1 MIFKILT
8 AVFAITTFIFAGMY
22 SSLNA
27 TKPVIVTENII
38 QAPDKEVKPEVI
50 VVEKKSIKR
59 PRVIQ
64 APVKKGI
71 ETVLPYSDLTE
82 QEVKVMVELQDLLS
96 NQNVQY
102 LERNHPLLMSFLNLD
117 EETKSRFKSVMGKRL
132 MALNLHQGYTRD
144 QDEIAEFKDRK
155 QSLLTQ
161 IDDEIASVIGMENF
175 QKVLDYREKSQE
187 YHSVGMLNKR
197 LEQNGNALDTD
208 QQHKLAQLMSEFKGD
223 FNGMDFRSKDPK
235 VLEELKQKYLENK
248 ERVKDEAA
256 GILSAEQHQAFSQ
269 QLEHESRRYDWM
281 FKRQQG
287 ARSFRQR

>member
-38 QAPDKEVKPEVI
+38 EAPEKEAAPEVI
-50 VVEKKSIKR
+50 VVEKTSEKR
-59 PRVIQ
+59 PRAVKT
-64 APVKKGI
+64 PVKQGI
-71 ETVLPYSDLTE
+71 ETVLPYSDLSD
-82 QEVKVMVELQDLLS
+82 QEVKIMVELQDMLS
-96 NQNVQY
+96 NQNAQY
-102 LERNHPLLMSFLNLD
+102 LERNHPLLMSFLDLD
-117 EETKSRFKSVMGKRL
+117 EETKERFKAIMGKRL
-132 MALNLHQGYTRD
+132 MALNVHQGYSRD

-161 IDDEIASVIGMENF
+161 IDDEIASVIGMNKF
-175 QKVLDYREKSQE
+175 QQLLDYREKSQE

-208 QQHKLAQLMSEFKGD
+208 QQHKLAQLMSDFKGD

-235 VLEELKQKYLENK
+235 VLEEMKQKYLENK
-248 ERVKDEAA
+248 ERVKNEAA
-256 GILSAEQHQAFSQ
+256 DILSAEQLQAFSQ
-269 QLEHESRRYDWM
+269 QIEHESRRYDWM
-281 FKRQQG
+281 FRQQG
-287 ARSFRQR
+287 TRNFRQR